1 MAVETTTVDYDTSE
15 WGIIGIVSA
24 YHEYV
29 GILTMGLD
37 DNDLLIDSFD
47 FSWNN
52 IKIDYADADDD
63 DLTKTWDPSAHIAQM
78 TYNAIINGEY
88 NVGVTPFKT
97 TTITSSDG
105 ETSTISFVIGWAH
118 GDIGRPSFSLD
129 SSVSSVSYSP
139 DELESLEEQYAKD
152 DIGTSLQSTVAS
164 IATNIY
170 NRMNLTTNQDLDF
183 QKNKKKQIGFKNI
196 SKYETLQEKTQ
207 VTSTSATSI
216 VTTVGG
222 Y

>member
-1 MAVETTTVDYDTSE
+1 MSLVQVHGGYDGE
-15 WGIIGIVSA
+15 IGAGLVIISA
-24 YHEYV
+24 YQEYV

-37 DNDLLIDSFD
+37 DNDLIDSFT

-52 IKIDYADADDD
+52 IKIDYADADDRD
-63 DLTKTWDPSAHIAQM
+63 IVNIEDPVDLAAQE

-97 TTITSSDG
+97 ATLLEAQDSIAS
-105 ETSTISFVIGWAH
+105 VIGWAH
-118 GDIGRPSFSLD
+118 GDIGRPSFSYD
-129 SSVSSVSYSP
+129 SDVYSVSYSP

-170 NRMNLTTNQDLDF
+170 NRMNLNLNQDLDF

>member
-1 MAVETTTVDYDTSE
+1 MLEVSYFEDLDTDQ
-15 WGIIGIVSA
+15 WPAQGIVSA
-24 YHEYV
+24 YYEYV

-37 DNDLLIDSFD
+37 DNDLIDSFT

-63 DLTKTWDPSAHIAQM
+63 DLAKTWDPGAHIAQM

-97 TTITSSDG
+97 VTLS
-105 ETSTISFVIGWAH
+105 ETKDSIASVIGWAH

-129 SSVSSVSYSP
+129 SDVSSVSYSP

-152 DIGTSLQSTVAS
+152 DIETSLQSTVAS

-170 NRMNLTTNQDLDF
+170 NRMNLNLNQDLDF

-207 VTSTSATSI
+207 VTSTSAPSI
-216 VTTVGG
+216 VATVGG

>member
-1 MAVETTTVDYDTSE
+1 MSLVQVHGGYDGE
-15 WGIIGIVSA
+15 IGAGLVIISA
-24 YHEYV
+24 YQEYV

-37 DNDLLIDSFD
+37 DNDLIDSFT

-52 IKIDYADADDD
+52 IKIDYADADDRD
-63 DLTKTWDPSAHIAQM
+63 IVNIEDPVDLAAQE

>member
-1 MAVETTTVDYDTSE
+1 MAIRQAVVDDVLASE
-15 WGIIGIVSA
+15 WDGQGIVSA
-24 YHEYV
+24 YYEYV

-37 DNDLLIDSFD
+37 DNDLIDSFT

-63 DLTKTWDPSAHIAQM
+63 DLTRTWDPGAHAAQA

-97 TTITSSDG
+97 
-105 ETSTISFVIGWAH
+105 ETVTLLEAQDPISFVIGWAH

-129 SSVSSVSYSP
+129 SDVSSVSYSP

-152 DIGTSLQSTVAS
+152 DIETSLQSTVAS

-170 NRMNLTTNQDLDF
+170 NRMNLTMNQDLDF

-196 SKYETLQEKTQ
+196 SKFEIQQEKTQ
-207 VTSTSATSI
+207 VTSTS
-216 VTTVGG
+216 VTDITATVGG